1 MNPTDSILSSA
12 ADAAIAF
19 FRRHEVQGAS
29 VIEPYV
35 VRLFA
40 ALQNGHSFIYLDKA
54 DVDALS
60 NLPNLV
66 GNADKPLILHGR
78 KLFLG
83 RMWQLEHDLAVEI
96 KQQNLKRRF
105 TSYQMEV
112 GLPYGFCLQ
121 VLSLGGYNTA
131 ALMGK

>member
-1 MNPTDSILSSA
+1 MWFDC
-12 ADAAIAF
+12 
-19 FRRHEVQGAS
+19 
-29 VIEPYV
+29 
-35 VRLFA
+35 FA

-66 GNADKPLILHGR
+66 GNADKPLILQGR

-96 KQQNLKRRF
+96 KRLA
-105 TSYQMEV
+105 SAEAEEV
-112 GLPYGFCLQ
+112 NFMAASKS
-121 VLSLGGYNTA
+121 LSDWFEY
-131 ALMGK
+131 

>member
-1 MNPTDSILSSA
+1 MNPTNSILSSA

-83 RMWQLEHDLAVEI
+83 RMWQL
-96 KQQNLKRRF
+96 
-105 TSYQMEV
+105 
-112 GLPYGFCLQ
+112 
-121 VLSLGGYNTA
+121 SLIYI
-131 ALMGK
+131 

>member
-19 FRRHEVQGAS
+19 FRRHEVRGAS

-54 DVDALS
+54 DVDVLS

-66 GNADKPLILHGR
+66 GNADKPLILQGR

-96 KQQNLKRRF
+96 KRLASARR
-105 TSYQMEV
+105 
-112 GLPYGFCLQ
+112 
-121 VLSLGGYNTA
+121 
-131 ALMGK
+131 KK

>member
-96 KQQNLKRRF
+96 KRLA
-105 TSYQMEV
+105 SAE
-112 GLPYGFCLQ
+112 
-121 VLSLGGYNTA
+121 A
-131 ALMGK
+131 E

>member
-66 GNADKPLILHGR
+66 GDADKPSYPARPEIVFR
-78 KLFLG
+78 A
-83 RMWQLEHDLAVEI
+83 DVAV
-96 KQQNLKRRF
+96 
-105 TSYQMEV
+105 
-112 GLPYGFCLQ
+112 G
-121 VLSLGGYNTA
+121 A
-131 ALMGK
+131 